1 MCDENDQ
8 LEWVKSSE
16 ISWPTLAF
24 TSTLEALREWV
35 AARGETPGG

>member
-1 MCDENDQ
+1 M
-8 LEWVKSSE
+8 KSAAIPWKE
-16 ISWPTLAF
+16 LAF